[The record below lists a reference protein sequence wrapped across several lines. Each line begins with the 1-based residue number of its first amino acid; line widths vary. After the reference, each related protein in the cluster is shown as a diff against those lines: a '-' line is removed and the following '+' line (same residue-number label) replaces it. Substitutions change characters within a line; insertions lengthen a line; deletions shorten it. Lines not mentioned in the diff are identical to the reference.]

1 MQKLERTFG
10 VEIEFGLKRDIT
22 EENFKS
28 EFEMRTGEKIVMSTR
43 HYQTPVNSTKW
54 TLAYD
59 GSVGVRNHYGREL
72 KSPPIP
78 LNQIDRI
85 KKVYD
90 YLNEVGKV
98 NRTCGHHVHID
109 ANDLSFKQQKKVLI
123 AYLVNEDVIDMM
135 HPKSR
140 RFGQGVGTQYCGS
153 GIGRRHI
160 SIEQRNRSQDF
171 LGRDRIPRTSTFGST
186 YDQLQEHYKSV
197 VINACIKKIK
207 KARNVR
213 QLKSTGFAD
222 KYSNVCFK
230 ENFGTIEFRQ
240 HSGTLEYTKIV
251 NWIVFL
257 NQFVIGF
264 GYGPS
269 VAMKDETREN
279 GRDRLFFRKV
289 SQLEKSVKNRVKTYG
304 GFEIPNAERS
314 FEFLKKRI
322 SHFIRILNGDST
334 YERAMRKVL
343 EDRGVTFNLR
353 GGNDDETR
361 H

>member
-1 MQKLERTFG
+1 MQKLNRTFG
-10 VEIEFGLKRDIT
+10 VEIEFGLNSDIT
-22 EENFKS
+22 ESNFKS
-28 EFEMRTGEKIVMSTR
+28 EFEMRTGEKIVMSTDR
-43 HYQTPVNSTKW
+43 YNTPVNSTKW

-59 GSVGVRNHYGREL
+59 TSVHVRGHYGREL

-78 LNQIDRI
+78 LSNIDRI

-98 NRTCGHHVHID
+98 NRTCGQHVHID
-109 ANDLSFKQQKKVLI
+109 ANDLTFKQQKKILI

-140 RFGQGVGTQYCGS
+140 RFGRGVGTQYCGS
-153 GIGRRHI
+153 GIGRHEVTREE
-160 SIEQRNRSQDF
+160 SENATPNADVQYLR
-171 LGRDRIPRTSTFGST
+171 
-186 YDQLQEHYKSV
+186 LQNHYKSV
-197 VINACIKKIK
+197 VINECIKKIK
-207 KARNVR
+207 KARSVR
-213 QLKSTGFAD
+213 QLKTIGFAD

-240 HSGTLEYTKIV
+240 HSGTLEYTKIS

-269 VAMKDETREN
+269 VAKKNETREN

-304 GFEIPNAERS
+304 GFEIPNAEQA
-314 FEFLKKRI
+314 FTFLKKRI
-322 SHFIRILNGDST
+322 SHFIRVLNGNST

-353 GGNDDETR
+353 GGNDEDETR